1 MLRDEDAERCNF
13 KSIHTAAVLV
23 YMYVAAVLHVVY
35 VAFDVLCPIA
45 VVMVWL
51 HAIAHQPGTRCIAI
65 WP

>member
-1 MLRDEDAERCNF
+1 
-13 KSIHTAAVLV
+13 
-23 YMYVAAVLHVVY
+23 MYVAAVLHVVY